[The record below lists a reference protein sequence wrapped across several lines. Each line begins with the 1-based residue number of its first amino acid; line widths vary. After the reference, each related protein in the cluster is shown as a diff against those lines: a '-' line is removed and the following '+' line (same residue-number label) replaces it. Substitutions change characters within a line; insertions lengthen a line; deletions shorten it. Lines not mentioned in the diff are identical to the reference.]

1 MIAERRLDQMLT
13 VGKEHLVKALG
24 PAHALFPGRLKRHG
38 LFVKELRR
46 RITDANAVNGAERGE
61 LNILSQRME
70 LPTVHAL
77 DNAGGDEVA
86 RPRDG
91 TRRLTDIASRNSWLA
106 FEEE

>member
-1 MIAERRLDQMLT
+1 M
-13 VGKEHLVKALG
+13 
-24 PAHALFPGRLKRHG
+24 
-38 LFVKELRR
+38 
-46 RITDANAVNGAERGE
+46 NGAERGE

-91 TRRLTDIASRNSWLA
+91 TRRLTDIARVVEEARLA
-106 FEEE
+106 

>member
-24 PAHALFPGRLKRHG
+24 PAHTLLPGCLERHG
-38 LFVKELRR
+38 LLVKELRR
-46 RITDANAVNGAERGE
+46 RIANANTVNSAERSE
-61 LNILSQRME
+61 LNVLGQRVE

-86 RPRDG
+86 R
-91 TRRLTDIASRNSWLA
+91 TRNSAGRLA
-106 FEEE
+106 DITRVVEEARLA